1 MRFDVPFFLVFAN
14 LLLEII
20 VHIDFLL
27 STNMCRCIYH
37 LLVIAH
43 LAGRNVAGSTI

>member
-27 STNMCRCIYH
+27 STICEGVWQECCRVH
-37 LLVIAH
+37 NLKWMH
-43 LAGRNVAGSTI
+43 FS